1 MDIFA
6 EIARLR
12 KEGRK
17 AALATII
24 QVQGSIPSYE
34 SSKILIRDD
43 GSIVGTVGG
52 GCVEAE
58 VWSVAQD
65 VMREEKPRRLH
76 FNLNA
81 NPEYDNGLVCGGSL
95 DIFVEPIL
103 ATPTVYLF
111 GGGHVSLY
119 VSKMAA
125 LAGFD
130 VVVSDDR
137 PAFANPDR
145 FPEAVE
151 THAGPWEEIFPKLKI
166 NELSYLVLV
175 TRGHKGDLDCL
186 RWALTTP
193 ARYIGMI
200 GSKRKFIEISKVL
213 EREGVPAEKL
223 ERVHS
228 PIGLDIGALTPEEIA
243 VSIVAEMV
251 AVRRNA
257 APSRPSLAYK
267 PKATESRMIAGLIL
281 AAGESSRMGTDKAT
295 LTYRG
300 RTFLELIVQTLRRGR
315 HRAHR
320 GRARP
325 SRRGDPT
332 TGQDRGRTGRHQ
344 S

>member
-6 EIARLR
+6 EIAKLR

-24 QVQGSIPSYE
+24 HVQGSIPSYE

-43 GSIVGTVGG
+43 GSIIGTVGG

-76 FNLNA
+76 FNLNTQ
-81 NPEYDNGLVCGGSL
+81 PEYDNGLICGGSL

-103 ATPTVYLF
+103 ATPTAYIF

-119 VSKMAA
+119 LAKVAIV
-125 LAGFD
+125 AGFD
-130 VVVSDDR
+130 VVVADDR
-137 PAFANPDR
+137 PAFANKER
-145 FPEAVE
+145 FPDASE
-151 THAGPWEEIFPKLKI
+151 THAGPWEEIFPRLRI
-166 NELSYLVLV
+166 NDFSYLVLV
-175 TRGHKGDLDCL
+175 TRGHKGDLTCL
-186 RWALTTP
+186 RWALSTP

-200 GSKRKFIEISKVL
+200 GSKRKFIEIAKVL
-213 EREGVPAEKL
+213 EGEGVAPEKL

-243 VSIVAEMV
+243 VAIVAEMI

-257 APSRPSLAYK
+257 RTSVAS
-267 PKATESRMIAGLIL
+267 
-281 AAGESSRMGTDKAT
+281 
-295 LTYRG
+295 LTYSRK
-300 RTFLELIVQTLRRGR
+300 TQ
-315 HRAHR
+315 RA
-320 GRARP
+320 
-325 SRRGDPT
+325 S
-332 TGQDRGRTGRHQ
+332 
-344 S
+344 

>member
-1 MDIFA
+1 MAADIYA
-6 EIARLR
+6 EIAKLR

-58 VWSVAQD
+58 VWAVAQD
-65 VMREEKPRRLH
+65 VMKDEKSRRLH

-81 NPEYDNGLVCGGSL
+81 NPEYDNGLICGGSL
-95 DIFVEPIL
+95 DIFIEPIL

-119 VSKMAA
+119 VSKVAD

-130 VVVSDDR
+130 VVVVEDR
-137 PAFANPDR
+137 EAFGSKER
-145 FPEAVE
+145 FPEATEICV
-151 THAGPWEEIFPKLKI
+151 GPWEETVSKLKV
-166 NELSYLVLV
+166 NEFSFLVLV
-175 TRGHKGDLDCL
+175 TRGHKGDLTCL

-213 EREGVPAEKL
+213 EGEGVPVEKF

-228 PIGLDIGALTPEEIA
+228 PIGLEIGALTPEEIA
-243 VSIVAEMV
+243 VAVVAEMI

-257 APSRPSLAYK
+257 TPSAPSMAYK
-267 PKATESRMIAGLIL
+267 PKA
-281 AAGESSRMGTDKAT
+281 
-295 LTYRG
+295 
-300 RTFLELIVQTLRRGR
+300 Q
-315 HRAHR
+315 H
-320 GRARP
+320 
-325 SRRGDPT
+325 T
-332 TGQDRGRTGRHQ
+332 T
-344 S
+344 

>member
-43 GSIVGTVGG
+43 GSMVGTVGG

-76 FNLNA
+76 FNLNTQ
-81 NPEYDNGLVCGGSL
+81 PEYDNGLICGGSL

-103 ATPTVYLF
+103 ATPTAYIF

-119 VSKMAA
+119 LAKVASV
-125 LAGFD
+125 AGFD
-130 VVVSDDR
+130 VVVLDDR
-137 PAFANPDR
+137 PAFANKER
-145 FPEAVE
+145 FPDASE
-151 THAGPWEEIFPKLKI
+151 THAGPWEEVFPKLRI
-166 NELSYLVLV
+166 SEFSYLVLV
-175 TRGHKGDLDCL
+175 TRGHKGDLTCL
-186 RWALTTP
+186 RWALSTS

-200 GSKRKFIEISKVL
+200 GSKRKFIEIAKVL
-213 EREGVPAEKL
+213 QNEGLPPEKI

-228 PIGLDIGALTPEEIA
+228 PVGLDIGALTPEEIA
-243 VSIVAEMV
+243 VAIVAEMI

-257 APSRPSLAYK
+257 ATSVPSL
-267 PKATESRMIAGLIL
+267 S
-281 AAGESSRMGTDKAT
+281 
-295 LTYRG
+295 G
-300 RTFLELIVQTLRRGR
+300 RRKSEVGNRK
-315 HRAHR
+315 
-320 GRARP
+320 
-325 SRRGDPT
+325 
-332 TGQDRGRTGRHQ
+332 
-344 S
+344 

>member
-1 MDIFA
+1 MDIYE

-43 GSIVGTVGG
+43 GSILGTVGG

-81 NPEYDNGLVCGGSL
+81 QPEYDNGLVCGGSL

-103 ATPTVYLF
+103 ATPTLFLF

-119 VSKMAA
+119 VSKIANT
-125 LAGFD
+125 AGFD
-130 VVVSDDR
+130 TVITDDR
-137 PAFANPDR
+137 EAFANKER

-151 THAGPWEEIFPKLKI
+151 THAGEWQEVFPRLKP
-166 NELSYLVLV
+166 NEFSYLVIA
-175 TRGHKGDLDCL
+175 TRGHKGDLACL
-186 RWALTTP
+186 RWAVSTP
-193 ARYIGMI
+193 ARYVGMI
-200 GSKRKFIEISKVL
+200 GSKRKLVEFFKVL
-213 EREGVPAEKL
+213 ESEGVPASQL

-228 PIGLDIGALTPEEIA
+228 PVGLDIGALTPQEIA
-243 VSIVAEMV
+243 VSVVAEMI
-251 AVRRNA
+251 AVRRGV
-257 APSRPSLAYK
+257 APSIPSLAYK
-267 PKATESRMIAGLIL
+267 PKTQHAT
-281 AAGESSRMGTDKAT
+281 
-295 LTYRG
+295 
-300 RTFLELIVQTLRRGR
+300 
-315 HRAHR
+315 
-320 GRARP
+320 
-325 SRRGDPT
+325 
-332 TGQDRGRTGRHQ
+332 
-344 S
+344 

>member
-34 SSKILIRDD
+34 SSKILVRDD

-58 VWSVAQD
+58 VWSAAQD

-76 FNLNA
+76 FNLNN
-81 NPEYDNGLVCGGSL
+81 NPEYETGLICGGSL

-103 ATPTVYLF
+103 ARPTIYLF
-111 GGGHVSLY
+111 GGGHVSLH
-119 VSKMAA
+119 VSKVAS

-130 VVVSDDR
+130 TVVIDDR
-137 PAFANPDR
+137 EAFASKER
-145 FPEAVE
+145 FPEASE
-151 THAGPWEEIFPKLKI
+151 TYAGDWEAIFPKLKI
-166 NELSYLVLV
+166 NDFSYLVLV
-175 TRGHKGDLDCL
+175 TRGHKGDLTCL
-186 RWALTTP
+186 RWAVTTP

-200 GSKRKFIEISKVL
+200 GSKRKLVEIFKVL
-213 EREGVPAEKL
+213 EGEGVPAEKL

-243 VSIVAEMV
+243 VAIVAEMI
-251 AVRRNA
+251 AVRRGA
-257 APSRPSLAYK
+257 VPSVPSLAYK
-267 PKATESRMIAGLIL
+267 PKAKHAS
-281 AAGESSRMGTDKAT
+281 
-295 LTYRG
+295 
-300 RTFLELIVQTLRRGR
+300 
-315 HRAHR
+315 
-320 GRARP
+320 
-325 SRRGDPT
+325 
-332 TGQDRGRTGRHQ
+332 
-344 S
+344 

>member
-12 KEGRK
+12 REGRK

-34 SSKILIRDD
+34 SSKILVRDD
-43 GSIVGTVGG
+43 GSILGTVGG

-58 VWSVAQD
+58 VWSAAQE

-81 NPEYDNGLVCGGSL
+81 RPEYDNGLICGGSL

-119 VSKMAA
+119 VAKVAGV
-125 LAGFD
+125 AGFD

-137 PAFANPDR
+137 EAFASQDR
-145 FPEAVE
+145 FPDAVDR
-151 THAGPWEEIFPKLKI
+151 HAGPWEEIFPKI
-166 NELSYLVLV
+166 RVNDYSYLVIV

-186 RWALTTP
+186 RWAVQTP

-200 GSKRKFIEISKVL
+200 GSKRKFIEIAKVL
-213 EREGVPAEKL
+213 GSEGVPPEKL

-228 PIGLDIGALTPEEIA
+228 PVGLSIGALTPEEIA
-243 VSIVAEMV
+243 VSIVAEMI
-251 AVRRNA
+251 AVRRSALPNVPA
-257 APSRPSLAYK
+257 MAYK
-267 PKATESRMIAGLIL
+267 AQARQAT
-281 AAGESSRMGTDKAT
+281 
-295 LTYRG
+295 
-300 RTFLELIVQTLRRGR
+300 
-315 HRAHR
+315 
-320 GRARP
+320 
-325 SRRGDPT
+325 
-332 TGQDRGRTGRHQ
+332 
-344 S
+344 

>member
-6 EIARLR
+6 EISRLR
-12 KEGRK
+12 REGRK

-34 SSKILIRDD
+34 SSKILVRDD
-43 GSIVGTVGG
+43 GSIFGTVGG

-58 VWSVAQD
+58 VWSVAQE

-81 NPEYDNGLVCGGSL
+81 NPEYDNGLICGGSL

-119 VSKMAA
+119 VAKVASV
-125 LAGFD
+125 AGFD

-137 PAFANPDR
+137 EAFAGKDR
-145 FPEAVE
+145 FPDAIE
-151 THAGPWEEIFPKLKI
+151 THAGPWEEIFPKI
-166 NELSYLVLV
+166 RVNDYSYLVIV

-186 RWALTTP
+186 RWAVQTP

-200 GSKRKFIEISKVL
+200 GSKRKFIEITKVL
-213 EREGVPAEKL
+213 EGEGVPAEKL

-228 PIGLDIGALTPEEIA
+228 PVGLAIGALTPEEIA
-243 VSIVAEMV
+243 VSIVAEMI

-257 APSRPSLAYK
+257 VPGVPAMAYQ
-267 PKATESRMIAGLIL
+267 PKAR
-281 AAGESSRMGTDKAT
+281 
-295 LTYRG
+295 
-300 RTFLELIVQTLRRGR
+300 QT
-315 HRAHR
+315 
-320 GRARP
+320 
-325 SRRGDPT
+325 S
-332 TGQDRGRTGRHQ
+332 
-344 S
+344 